1 LLRPGWRRE
10 AGGERSG
17 DGDRFPPVG
26 PLDLAKG
33 LGFDP
38 GTLGVPAL
46 SVRELSCKE
55 EAGALGDLSV

>member
-1 LLRPGWRRE
+1 MLRPGWRRE
-10 AGGERSG
+10 AGGEWSG
-17 DGDRFPPVG
+17 DGDKFPPVG

-38 GTLGVPAL
+38 GILAVPVL
-46 SVRELSCKE
+46 SVRELSAKE

>member
-1 LLRPGWRRE
+1 M
-10 AGGERSG
+10 
-17 DGDRFPPVG
+17 G

-38 GTLGVPAL
+38 GILAVPVL
-46 SVRELSCKE
+46 SVRELSAQE